1 MSEKSRT
8 ERSIINTGTAVVEL
22 IIYNVLSFICR
33 TVFIARLGK
42 TYLGFSG
49 LFSDILTLLSLA
61 EMGFGTAIVF
71 FMYKPAAEKDDR
83 KVAALLGLYRKIYT
97 GLGLGMTAVGLCLIP
112 LLPYLI
118 RDIPNLPELPLIYVL
133 YLLNTTSSYF
143 FVYKK
148 SLLIVDQRND
158 VVSIISIISNLLM
171 NVCQIV
177 GLLLLKSYILYLVV
191 QLLSTVIGNLMIS
204 IYVDRHYP
212 FLKIYKKAG
221 VDRKT
226 RDAIVRNV
234 KALFASKLSS
244 ALVTSTDNLLISK
257 FVSTVVLGLYSN
269 YTLFTTM
276 LRTVLTRLFDAIT
289 GSVGNLTATE
299 KPEKIYATF
308 RKVWFV
314 NFWLVGFSCSC
325 IYILINPFIR
335 IWLGESF
342 LLEGNVTFIISLN
355 LYMRLMRNT
364 FLTFTDTYGLFVEL
378 KPKCIAE
385 AVINLV
391 VSLFFVLPCHMGIY
405 GVLLGTFVSN
415 ITTNFWYEPYLIYV
429 KKFGVPW
436 LVFLRTF
443 VGYTMTAGVGIIAV
457 KALAHFT
464 CVFGRVPNFILMMA
478 ECLVVI
484 NAVYALF
491 YGRTEEMRFFRET
504 LRRYL
509 TARGHSEG
517 KN

>member
-289 GSVGNLTATE
+289 GSPKQPHVVNPEWCISCGDCVGACPEECIEMVRE
-299 KPEKIYATF
+299 KPVPAAFNWEIKS
-308 RKVWFV
+308 VQ
-314 NFWLVGFSCSC
+314 
-325 IYILINPFIR
+325 P
-335 IWLGESF
+335 
-342 LLEGNVTFIISLN
+342 GN
-355 LYMRLMRNT
+355 
-364 FLTFTDTYGLFVEL
+364 
-378 KPKCIAE
+378 
-385 AVINLV
+385 
-391 VSLFFVLPCHMGIY
+391 
-405 GVLLGTFVSN
+405 
-415 ITTNFWYEPYLIYV
+415 
-429 KKFGVPW
+429 
-436 LVFLRTF
+436 
-443 VGYTMTAGVGIIAV
+443 
-457 KALAHFT
+457 
-464 CVFGRVPNFILMMA
+464 GR
-478 ECLVVI
+478 
-484 NAVYALF
+484 
-491 YGRTEEMRFFRET
+491 R
-504 LRRYL
+504 
-509 TARGHSEG
+509 
-517 KN
+517 